1 RMQRRKTRTRQ
12 EVASVWNNL
21 RRLRFQHD
29 RNDIETFG
37 SQHDVPCSARST
49 SDSRDLTE
57 DVASV
62 ALFRTRMAV
71 GMKSAGQVVGP
82 SCLTSGSRC
91 DPGAP
96 SGYYPKGYAMSVFG
110 ASAGRAWITTCLS
123 DLAYRNAVV
132 ATGIE
137 VGPVT
142 LPRADV
148 SVRNPYG

>member
-1 RMQRRKTRTRQ
+1 RLSTRLDTLSLHDALPICNTQGSAAIQTIRLTPPVRKSGYRMQRRKTRTRQ

-91 DPGAP
+91 GPGAP
-96 SGYYPKGYAMSVFG
+96 SGYYPKGY
-110 ASAGRAWITTCLS
+110 
-123 DLAYRNAVV
+123 
-132 ATGIE
+132 
-137 VGPVT
+137 
-142 LPRADV
+142 
-148 SVRNPYG
+148 